1 MKRDFTK
8 EDEFYSKEF
17 QFSYSSLNKL
27 MFSPTLFYR
36 DYVLGKREELTDKHL
51 IEGKLIHCLLFEPG
65 NLKNKFNIM
74 PSKVPTDSV
83 KKVLYWLNEQPL
95 KPESLLSTDP
105 NHQKLILDALES
117 ENLHQ
122 SLKEDSKRLEKIQT
136 QDNDVYWKFM
146 NTSKLD
152 VIDEITLAKCQ
163 EQVDIIKS
171 NKDVMALF
179 EANQTDFEL
188 DGAKTFV
195 EKPLMIQKLK
205 DYSFGLKGIV
215 DYYRI
220 DDQKKEIV
228 ICDLKTTSK
237 TISDFKETIDFY
249 NYWLQM
255 AIYGRLVFEN
265 LSEDEKDYQIM
276 CKFVVIDKYNQVY
289 VFDVLEETL
298 TNWSLNLME
307 ALNIAQYHYEQR
319 KYNLPYL
326 FLTQK
331 VAL

>member
-8 EDEFYSKEF
+8 EEEFYSKEF
-17 QFSYSSLNKL
+17 QFSYSSINKL

-36 DYVLGKREELTDKHL
+36 DYVLGKREESTDKHL
-51 IEGKLIHCLLFEPG
+51 VEGKLIHCLLFEPG
-65 NLKNKFNIM
+65 NLKNKFNII

-83 KKVLYWLNEQPL
+83 KKVLYLLKDQPF

-117 ENLHQ
+117 ENLYQ
-122 SLKEDSKRLEKIQT
+122 TLKEDSKRLEKIQT
-136 QDNDVYWKFM
+136 QDNDVYWKFL

-152 VIDEITLAKCQ
+152 VIDQDTLTKCQ
-163 EQVDIIKS
+163 EQIDIIKE
-171 NKDVMALF
+171 NKDVMELF
-179 EANQTDFEL
+179 NASQTDFEL
-188 DGAKTFV
+188 DGAKSFV

-215 DYYRI
+215 DYYKI
-220 DDQKKEIV
+220 DDERKEVV

-265 LSEDEKDYQIM
+265 LTEDEKDYQIM

-289 VFDVLEETL
+289 VFDVADETL
-298 TNWSLNLME
+298 ISWGVSLIT
-307 ALNIAQYHYEQR
+307 ALNVAQYHYEQR
-319 KYNLPYL
+319 NYSLPYM
-326 FLTQK
+326 FLTQRI
-331 VAL
+331 VL